1 VWRNFIDNETID
13 FKRDYI
19 IMARYAAIAGTG
31 SYVPEKVLTNFD
43 LEKMV
48 DTSDEWIRQR
58 TGIVERRVV
67 EGEVA
72 TSDLGIRAAR
82 RAIKN
87 AEIDPLDIDM
97 IIVGT
102 ATPDSFFPSTACY
115 VQQGIGAKRACAF
128 DLSAACAGFVYGLD
142 LADGMI
148 RSGRYDT
155 VLVIGGEVFSSI
167 LDWTDRNTCVLFGDG
182 AGAAVLRGTDEVKG
196 ILASYIGSDGDYADA
211 DLLGMPAG
219 GSRMPPSH
227 ETIEQRLH
235 TIKMRGRKVFKLGV
249 RIMPEAAQVALNQ
262 VGLTVDDIDL
272 FIPHQANLRII
283 EAIGDRLGIPP
294 EKVYINVDKYGNTS
308 AATTIVALDE
318 AIQEG
323 RAKPGDLILM
333 VTFGAGLTWGSTV
346 IKL

>member
-1 VWRNFIDNETID
+1 
-13 FKRDYI
+13 
-19 IMARYAAIAGTG
+19 MARYAAIAGTG

-182 AGAAVLRGTDEVKG
+182 AGAAVFCGE
-196 ILASYIGSDGDYADA
+196 
-211 DLLGMPAG
+211 
-219 GSRMPPSH
+219 RM
-227 ETIEQRLH
+227 R
-235 TIKMRGRKVFKLGV
+235 
-249 RIMPEAAQVALNQ
+249 
-262 VGLTVDDIDL
+262 
-272 FIPHQANLRII
+272 
-283 EAIGDRLGIPP
+283 
-294 EKVYINVDKYGNTS
+294 
-308 AATTIVALDE
+308 
-318 AIQEG
+318 
-323 RAKPGDLILM
+323 
-333 VTFGAGLTWGSTV
+333 
-346 IKL
+346 